1 MPPSVRVTD
10 IRRLAGQYSGSP
22 KEDGEL
28 SRSAVLIVQTDG
40 KFELR
45 ASDPR
50 GFRTGG
56 EMILEPDGPLTYTY
70 DEMRGQGRVAQG
82 RGTVHEGD
90 GQRVIVLTKN
100 DGTMTTRVGEEPA
113 VTSPRRPP
121 TRSSA
126 DTISRSPCPP
136 TCNR

>member
-1 MPPSVRVTD
+1 MRARHGAIALLLLVVTACATSTPPSVRVTD
-10 IRRLAGQYSGSP
+10 IRTLAGQYSGSL

-50 GFRTGG
+50 CFRTG
-56 EMILEPDGPLTYTY
+56 EEIILEPDGTLTYTY

-90 GQRVIVLTKN
+90 GECVIVLTKN
-100 DGTMTTRVGEEPA
+100 DGTMTTRVAKSLP
-113 VTSPRRPP
+113 
-121 TRSSA
+121 
-126 DTISRSPCPP
+126 
-136 TCNR
+136 